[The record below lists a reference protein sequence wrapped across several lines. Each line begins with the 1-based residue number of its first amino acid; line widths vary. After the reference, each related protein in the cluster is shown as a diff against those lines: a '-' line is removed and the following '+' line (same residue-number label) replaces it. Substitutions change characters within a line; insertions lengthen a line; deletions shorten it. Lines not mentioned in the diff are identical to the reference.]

1 MEKEERKRRVRHKKM
16 SLEDN
21 TKTICVGGS
30 SKTEYK
36 DGEARRLVVKIGDRK
51 DATTK
56 FKRLKD
62 GSTLLTFKDGR
73 QAQIFPDGVY
83 VSLHPSCKI
92 QIHPDGTTIR
102 ETSDGGAILTKPDGM
117 TEFYKSPSTGDEP
130 IPFHLPTS
138 MTSNDADD

>member
-1 MEKEERKRRVRHKKM
+1 MEKEERKRRVRHKKL
-16 SLEDN
+16 SVEDN

-36 DGEARRLVVKIGDRK
+36 DGEARRLIVKIGRRN

-56 FKRLKD
+56 FKRLED
-62 GSTLLTFKDGR
+62 GSTLLTFEDGR

-102 ETSDGGAILTKPDGM
+102 ETSDNAILTRPDGM
-117 TEFYKSPSTGDEP
+117 TGFLKSSSTDDEP
-130 IPFHLPTS
+130 IPFHLSPS
-138 MTSNDADD
+138 SNDADE

>member
-1 MEKEERKRRVRHKKM
+1 MEKEERKRRVRHKKL

-102 ETSDGGAILTKPDGM
+102 ETSDNAILTRPDGM
-117 TEFYKSPSTGDEP
+117 TGFLKSSSTDDEP
-130 IPFHLPTS
+130 IPFHLSPS
-138 MTSNDADD
+138 SNDADE